1 MIYKLRVIFTRRQKM
16 KFALLFLLL
25 FTGALLEFL
34 GVSMVLPFVELVMGT
49 EGGEKSGLMIKLGAL
64 FQTESKEELLLLTGL
79 GLVLI
84 YLLKNVYLILM
95 KGLELRFIFN
105 NRLELSGRLMRSY
118 MKKPYTFHLEKHSSE
133 VLQNVTFD
141 VNKLYDLILYGMELV
156 SDLLI
161 IGMLSVYLLLQDALI
176 TIATAVLLGSCSFA
190 CFCLMG
196 KRTRAYGRQNQLYNS
211 RMLQAVGQA
220 LGGIKEIKLLAR
232 EEYFVQAYEENG
244 RYYAGSLKRSQFFQY
259 MPKYIIETV
268 CVCGILGVV
277 LLRIFLG
284 AKTEELIPLLSVF
297 AVAAFRLLPS
307 VNAVNRLMSNILF
320 LLPSVDKIYED
331 LQNAEDVQGEHGF
344 VRDKDLLQPAEQIR
358 FQDVSYRYPGAG
370 REVLSH
376 VDIEIPIGSSVGFV
390 GSSGAGKTTF
400 MDLLLGLLRPDGGK
414 VLYGEQDIQAYKES
428 WRQKLG
434 YIPQTIYLT
443 DDTIR
448 RNVAFGIPDSLIDDE
463 KVWKALDRAQLSGFV
478 RGLEK
483 GLDTK
488 AGEAGV
494 RLSGGQ
500 RQRIGIARALYK
512 EPEILVLDEAT
523 SALDTET
530 EQAVMDAVEHLKGT
544 CTLLLIA
551 HRLSTL
557 KACDRIF
564 RVENGRVFVQ

>member
-1 MIYKLRVIFTRRQKM
+1 M
-16 KFALLFLLL
+16 
-25 FTGALLEFL
+25 
-34 GVSMVLPFVELVMGT
+34 
-49 EGGEKSGLMIKLGAL
+49 
-64 FQTESKEELLLLTGL
+64 
-79 GLVLI
+79 
-84 YLLKNVYLILM
+84 
-95 KGLELRFIFN
+95 
-105 NRLELSGRLMRSY
+105 
-118 MKKPYTFHLEKHSSE
+118 
-133 VLQNVTFD
+133 
-141 VNKLYDLILYGMELV
+141 
-156 SDLLI
+156 
-161 IGMLSVYLLLQDALI
+161 
-176 TIATAVLLGSCSFA
+176 
-190 CFCLMG
+190 
-196 KRTRAYGRQNQLYNS
+196 
-211 RMLQAVGQA
+211 
-220 LGGIKEIKLLAR
+220 
-232 EEYFVQAYEENG
+232 
-244 RYYAGSLKRSQFFQY
+244 
-259 MPKYIIETV
+259 
-268 CVCGILGVV
+268 
-277 LLRIFLG
+277 
-284 AKTEELIPLLSVF
+284 
-297 AVAAFRLLPS
+297 
-307 VNAVNRLMSNILF
+307 
-320 LLPSVDKIYED
+320 
-331 LQNAEDVQGEHGF
+331 QGEHGF

-564 RVENGRVFVQ
+564 RVEDGRVFAQ